1 MARVKLYESTAK
13 ELLFPNSQLLHATA
27 KTTSSEIKKKFGGI
41 PLVVKVD
48 QGVKKRGV
56 QGLVAVNQDAMG
68 VVAHIRKWS
77 DTWSSFLIEPMVIHD
92 KEEEKYLAFARSRGG
107 WIVLESDKGGIEIEK
122 DWDQVKSVDPS
133 AYKEVIEKL
142 DTYHIAFLELNP
154 FLMREDVMIALD
166 AAAEIDDAA
175 LGLAEVIPLGIIPV
189 PDRVKTESEEAVAEL
204 DSSTPASL
212 KFRLINPQGSIWML
226 LSGGGA
232 SLVLADEV
240 ADRGYGHE
248 LANYGEY
255 SGSPTDD
262 DTYSYARIILKQ
274 MLAAKREKKALVI
287 AGGVANFTDVAK
299 TFRGLIR
306 ALDEVKE
313 KLVKAHVKVF
323 VRRGGPNEKNGLAMM
338 EKFLNDSGLLG
349 SIHGHDT
356 ALTQVVGEVGDYLK

>member
-1 MARVKLYESTAK
+1 MARVKLYESDAK
-13 ELLFPNSQLLHATA
+13 RLLFPDQPVLKATSA
-27 KTTSSEIKKKFGGI
+27 TSSGEIKKKFGNI

-48 QGVKKRGV
+48 QGVKKRGK
-56 QGLVAVNQDAMG
+56 QGLVAVGLDAVG
-68 VVAHIRKWS
+68 VVGKIREWS
-77 DTWSSFLIEPMVIHD
+77 DTWSFFIVEPAVAHSPY
-92 KEEEKYLAFARSRGG
+92 EEKYLSCERARDG
-107 WIVLESDKGGIEIEK
+107 WRVLESDKGGIEIEK
-122 DWDQVKSVDPS
+122 DWDQVKPVDP
-133 AYKEVIEKL
+133 AKYTELLGML

-154 FLMREDVMIALD
+154 YLIQDGRMYVLD

-175 LGLAEVIPLGIIPV
+175 LGLAEVAPRGIEPV
-189 PDRVKTESEEAVAEL
+189 SDRAQTASEKAVVDL

-212 KFRLINPQGSIWML
+212 KFRLINPDGAIWML

-240 ADRGYGHE
+240 ADRGYGDE

-274 MLAAKREKKALVI
+274 MLAAKKSKKALVI

-313 KLVKAHVKVF
+313 KLGKAQVKVF

-338 EKFLNDSGLLG
+338 EKFLNQTGLLG
-349 SIHGHDT
+349 SIHGHSVP
-356 ALTQVVGEVGDYLK
+356 LTQVVSEVGEYLQ